1 MLKKALLYSF
11 AIFLVFSWGYFPAY
25 PTDNDP
31 ICPFDSTN
39 TNHSRKKKKSKKQQ
53 LHEYAIRLD
62 ATEGNKKPI
71 KENERKYPF
80 SNYVKDVYNQ
90 LDTSKYSWA
99 DSVFNSLTPDERL
112 AQLFMIPA
120 YSNKGKEHKEQIASL
135 VYDYKV
141 GGIIFFQGGPVR
153 QAALTNYYQSL
164 SKVPLMISIDAEWG
178 LSMRLDSTFKFPR
191 QMMMGAIRN
200 DSLVYRMGA
209 EIARHCK
216 RIGTHI
222 NFAPDIDINNNPANP
237 VISNRSFGEDK
248 NSVTQKGIMYMKGMQ
263 DEKVLTTG
271 KHFPGHGDTD
281 SDSHLTLPIIKHS
294 RERIDSLE
302 LYPFRHLFRQGL
314 LGAMVAHLYI
324 PNLDSTPNLASTLSP
339 KIVNDLLKE
348 ELNYKGLIFTDALNM
363 KGVAKFYEPGI
374 VDLKAV
380 LAGNDVL
387 LNAEDVPKAMEQ
399 IQEAIYQGILS
410 WDQINSRCLKILRF
424 KEWLGLNNYKPVDL
438 KNIYE
443 DINTPESELVNRL
456 IVEEAITVLS
466 NKNEILP
473 LKYSDTLKIASLAIN
488 EEKVNDFQS
497 SLGVYAKVDHFNLP
511 KNAKLRE
518 IDSLKAQLINYDLII
533 AGVFNIQTRP
543 EGNFGMPS
551 YTAALIDTLSSAK
564 PLVLSMFGNAYS
576 ISKLKSVKKFAAL
589 IESYEDN
596 AQTQS
601 VAAQIIFGA
610 LGSKGRLPVSV
621 PPFFKLNDGVNTN
634 VQNVIR
640 FKLPVQLNIN
650 DTTIKRVEQ
659 IISSGI
665 KEKAYPGCQVLAAK
679 DGSIFYNKSFGKYS
693 YEDTK
698 KIDNNSIYDLA
709 SVTKI
714 AASSLAIMKLYED
727 GYFNLDDTL
736 GAHLPELR
744 GTNKSGL
751 IIREVLSHQS
761 GLPSWI
767 PFFNFTIKNDSV
779 RSLYYSEV
787 PNDTFSIRVAEGMYL
802 RNDYIDTLYKKI
814 YDCDLGPKKYNYS
827 DLGYYIMKKIVERY
841 THKTLDSFVTN
852 TFYKPMGLWS
862 MRYNPRTY
870 FNLDQIVQ
878 TEDDKIFRKQVLK
891 GDVHDQGAAMLGGV
905 GGHAGLFGSAQHL
918 AVLMQMLL
926 NGGTYNNI
934 MYLKKETISLFTSCQ
949 FCEAGN
955 RRALCFEKQE
965 PDKLKDSPTAP
976 SASLIGFGHSG
987 FTGTYAWADPETG
1000 LVFVFLSNR
1009 VNPDSENK
1017 KIIKMGIRTKIHD
1030 VFNIGLKY
1038 GK

>member
-466 NKNEILP
+466 NKN
-473 LKYSDTLKIASLAIN
+473 D
-488 EEKVNDFQS
+488 
-497 SLGVYAKVDHFNLP
+497 
-511 KNAKLRE
+511 
-518 IDSLKAQLINYDLII
+518 
-533 AGVFNIQTRP
+533 
-543 EGNFGMPS
+543 
-551 YTAALIDTLSSAK
+551 
-564 PLVLSMFGNAYS
+564 
-576 ISKLKSVKKFAAL
+576 
-589 IESYEDN
+589 
-596 AQTQS
+596 
-601 VAAQIIFGA
+601 
-610 LGSKGRLPVSV
+610 RL
-621 PPFFKLNDGVNTN
+621 N
-634 VQNVIR
+634 
-640 FKLPVQLNIN
+640 
-650 DTTIKRVEQ
+650 
-659 IISSGI
+659 
-665 KEKAYPGCQVLAAK
+665 
-679 DGSIFYNKSFGKYS
+679 
-693 YEDTK
+693 
-698 KIDNNSIYDLA
+698 
-709 SVTKI
+709 
-714 AASSLAIMKLYED
+714 
-727 GYFNLDDTL
+727 
-736 GAHLPELR
+736 
-744 GTNKSGL
+744 
-751 IIREVLSHQS
+751 
-761 GLPSWI
+761 
-767 PFFNFTIKNDSV
+767 
-779 RSLYYSEV
+779 
-787 PNDTFSIRVAEGMYL
+787 
-802 RNDYIDTLYKKI
+802 
-814 YDCDLGPKKYNYS
+814 
-827 DLGYYIMKKIVERY
+827 
-841 THKTLDSFVTN
+841 
-852 TFYKPMGLWS
+852 
-862 MRYNPRTY
+862 
-870 FNLDQIVQ
+870 
-878 TEDDKIFRKQVLK
+878 
-891 GDVHDQGAAMLGGV
+891 
-905 GGHAGLFGSAQHL
+905 
-918 AVLMQMLL
+918 
-926 NGGTYNNI
+926 
-934 MYLKKETISLFTSCQ
+934 SCQ
-949 FCEAGN
+949 
-955 RRALCFEKQE
+955 K
-965 PDKLKDSPTAP
+965 ST
-976 SASLIGFGHSG
+976 S
-987 FTGTYAWADPETG
+987 
-1000 LVFVFLSNR
+1000 SN
-1009 VNPDSENK
+1009 
-1017 KIIKMGIRTKIHD
+1017 GI
-1030 VFNIGLKY
+1030 FFQLF
-1038 GK
+1038 